1 MLRSEDT
8 NSDLVDPKSSAQAL
22 DMSALKENNQ
32 QQSSDGGAI
41 LGQPAV
47 ESPSPALMRQP
58 VLLIQKPGNLSN
70 VEMHVVPKGA
80 ALADGSAVGTA
91 SGPALKSVVPAL
103 ASNSGSST
111 LLLVPVAFFS
121 KQMNRSDVN
130 MRIAP
135 KGVLPGNPG
144 DVSSAFTFKVT
155 TPIPMAKPVASTP
168 TRKNRPDPKKTADA
182 KTSTHSKT
190 SAEPKMNAYPKVDID
205 PKMDVDPKTN
215 AVPKMNVVIKQEVVS
230 EDSADSQSSDDGADL
245 SPVKAPPKPGE
256 AGSDCD
262 TVRPPLSMA
271 LQADQVLLPSPAWNH
286 HDVDM
291 ESNARSLCF
300 VELGSA
306 KSGLPFTRRILQIV
320 ESEKGDYSI
329 RCYVLDR
336 EVEVTAL
343 PTGSPPP
350 SVDEISETLQ
360 DFHAR
365 PVCGG
370 ALARR
375 DLPGAR
381 FLLAWLDKT
390 GVWRHDRCSLLLS
403 GAAVE
408 TRCRFC
414 AMLPNPFSASTTEE
428 ISRPKP
434 AVRTYTRTKAKS
446 RPGLGEMSEQRN

>member
-8 NSDLVDPKSSAQAL
+8 NSDLVDPKSSEQAL
-22 DMSALKENNQ
+22 NMSNLKENNQ
-32 QQSSDGGAI
+32 QQSDGGAL

-47 ESPSPALMRQP
+47 ESPSPAPMRQP
-58 VLLIQKPGNLSN
+58 VLLIQRPGNLSN
-70 VEMHVVPKGA
+70 VEMRVVPKGA
-80 ALADGSAVGTA
+80 ALTDGSAVGTSA
-91 SGPALKSVVPAL
+91 PALKSVAPAL
-103 ASNSGSST
+103 AQNSGSST

-144 DVSSAFTFKVT
+144 EVSSAFAFKVT
-155 TPIPMAKPVASTP
+155 TPIPMAKPVTSTP
-168 TRKNRPDPKKTADA
+168 TKRKDRPDPKKPADA
-182 KTSTHSKT
+182 KTSTHSKA
-190 SAEPKMNAYPKVDID
+190 SVEPKINAYPKMDIY

-230 EDSADSQSSDDGADL
+230 EDSADSRSSDDGADL
-245 SPVKAPPKPGE
+245 SPMKAPPSVGE

-300 VELGSA
+300 VELSSA
-306 KSGLPFTRRILQIV
+306 RSGLPFTRRILQIV

-403 GAAVE
+403 GAAIE

-414 AMLPNPFSASTTEE
+414 AMLPNPFSAPTTEE

-434 AVRTYTRTKAKS
+434 AVRTYTRTKTKS
-446 RPGLGEMSEQRN
+446 RPGLGETSEQRN

>member
-1 MLRSEDT
+1 
-8 NSDLVDPKSSAQAL
+8 
-22 DMSALKENNQ
+22 MSTLKENNQ
-32 QQSSDGGAI
+32 QQSDGGAR

-47 ESPSPALMRQP
+47 ESSSAAPMSQP
-58 VLLIQKPGNLSN
+58 ILLIQKPENLSN
-70 VEMHVVPKGA
+70 VEMRVVPKGA
-80 ALADGSAVGTA
+80 ALTEGSTTGGTSA
-91 SGPALKSVVPAL
+91 PTLKSVPPAL
-103 ASNSGSST
+103 AQNSTSST

-135 KGVLPGNPG
+135 KGVLSGKPGE
-144 DVSSAFTFKVT
+144 VSSSFMFKVT
-155 TPIPMAKPVASTP
+155 HPAPVTNPVASTLK
-168 TRKNRPDPKKTADA
+168 RKDRPELGKTVDA
-182 KTSTHSKT
+182 KIRSYSKA
-190 SAEPKMNAYPKVDID
+190 SVE
-205 PKMDVDPKTN
+205 PKTN
-215 AVPKMNVVIKQEVVS
+215 ANTKIDVHRKMNAASKMNVVIKQEVVS
-230 EDSADSQSSDDGADL
+230 EDSGDSRSSDDGADL
-245 SPVKAPPKPGE
+245 SSTKAPLNRGE

-306 KSGLPFTRRILQIV
+306 RSGLPFTRRILQIV

-343 PTGSPPP
+343 PSGSPPP

-414 AMLPNPFSASTTEE
+414 AMLPNPFSAPTPEE

-434 AVRTYTRTKAKS
+434 AVRTYARTTPKG
-446 RPGLGEMSEQRN
+446 RPAIGEAGEQRN

>member
-1 MLRSEDT
+1 
-8 NSDLVDPKSSAQAL
+8 
-22 DMSALKENNQ
+22 MSTFKENSQ
-32 QQSSDGGAI
+32 QQSDGRAR
-41 LGQPAV
+41 LAQPAM
-47 ESPSPALMRQP
+47 ESSTPAPMTQP
-58 VLLIQKPGNLSN
+58 FLLIQKPGNLSN
-70 VEMHVVPKGA
+70 VEMRVVPKGA
-80 ALADGSAVGTA
+80 SLTEGSAGGTSA
-91 SGPALKSVVPAL
+91 STLKSVAPGL
-103 ASNSGSST
+103 AQNSASST

-135 KGVLPGNPG
+135 KGVLQGKPGE
-144 DVSSAFTFKVT
+144 VSSTFAFKVS
-155 TPIPMAKPVASTP
+155 TPVPVAKPVASTLK
-168 TRKNRPDPKKTADA
+168 RKDRPEPRKTVDA

-190 SAEPKMNAYPKVDID
+190 SVEPKIKANPKIDID
-205 PKMDVDPKTN
+205 PKMDVDPKRN
-215 AVPKMNVVIKQEVVS
+215 SVPKMNVVIKQEVVS
-230 EDSADSQSSDDGADL
+230 EDSGDSRSSDDGTDS
-245 SPVKAPPKPGE
+245 SPVKAPLNPAE
-256 AGSDCD
+256 MGSDCD

-306 KSGLPFTRRILQIV
+306 RSGLPFTRRILQIV

-336 EVEVTAL
+336 EIEVTAL

-365 PVCGG
+365 PVCSG

-390 GVWRHDRCSLLLS
+390 GMWRHDRCSLLLS

-414 AMLPNPFSASTTEE
+414 AMLPNPFSAPTAEE
-428 ISRPKP
+428 ISRPRP
-434 AVRTYTRTKAKS
+434 AVRTYTRTKPSKG
-446 RPGLGEMSEQRN
+446 RPGIGEAATDLRN